1 MQYATATSSF
11 RLHSVF
17 FVINARCLFLFYFH
31 YHFPQCFVS
40 RYVFGSEICLD
51 RLQGHVLLVLASHY
65 T

>member
-1 MQYATATSSF
+1 MLQP
-11 RLHSVF
+11 LHHFVCTVF
-17 FVINARCLFLFYFH
+17 FLFVINARCLFLFYFH

-51 RLQGHVLLVLASHY
+51 RLQGHVLLVLVSHY